1 MPMISFDYIRFRKY
15 FNLWAFE
22 KDVICQKFVERQVTL
37 VEIDE
42 KFTFYSSIVET
53 LDQMRKY
60 HDVRCVRINLSP
72 LLESIKQHAKQWCTI
87 LGEEL
92 LQHVIDNM
100 RTMRNEIKVSSQIPA
115 HGISPTASSICFCYC
130 FCFSNLL

>member
-1 MPMISFDYIRFRKY
+1 MLMIAIGCLRFRKY

-22 KDVICQKFVERQVTL
+22 KDIICQKFVERQVTL

-42 KFTFYSSIVET
+42 KFTFYSTIVET
-53 LDQMRKY
+53 LDQMRQY
-60 HDVRCVRINLSP
+60 HDVRCVRINLRP
-72 LLESIKQHAKQWCTI
+72 LLESIKQHAQEWCTI

-100 RTMRNEIKVSSQIPA
+100 RAMRNEIKVSRGIP
-115 HGISPTASSICFCYC
+115 HGINLPTNSNHFC
-130 FCFSNLL
+130 NPL